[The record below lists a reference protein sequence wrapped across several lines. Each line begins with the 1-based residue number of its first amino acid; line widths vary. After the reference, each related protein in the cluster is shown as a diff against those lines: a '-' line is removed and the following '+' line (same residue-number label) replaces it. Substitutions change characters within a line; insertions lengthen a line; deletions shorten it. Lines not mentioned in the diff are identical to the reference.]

1 MMRRRTLVLTVAAIL
16 GVAIVAGCGGSGGSG
31 GAQGEGGEKPQQ
43 VGVILKALDNP
54 FFVAMQEGV
63 QDTADDMGV
72 KADIQA
78 ASGASDTSGQTAELD
93 SLVGRGYPCYVVNPI
108 SGTNL
113 IQPLAR
119 ISQQG
124 TPIVNID
131 LPLSEEAAKS
141 ANIDVATYIG
151 SDNVEAGRT
160 AGEHML
166 QLLDDGAQ
174 VALIGG
180 ISGDVTS
187 EQRLEGFVQAVEGD
201 LEIVQRVAGNWNRQ
215 RAQTLATDILRAN
228 PDLGGFFAANDQM
241 ALGIATA
248 VANAGREGEVEV
260 IGVDGI
266 EAALDA
272 IERGDLTA
280 TVSQYPYAI
289 GAMGLEACVAAAQ
302 GDKLPENAVAPVKL
316 ITEENV
322 TKAQESFPAPFF
334 EYENPFRKLAQ
345 K

>member
-1 MMRRRTLVLTVAAIL
+1 MMRRTLVLTVVAML
-16 GVAIVAGCGGSGGSG
+16 GVAIVAGCGGTGGSG
-31 GAQGEGGEKPQQ
+31 GAQGQGGEKPQQ

-63 QDTADDMGV
+63 QDTAADMDV

-78 ASGASDTSGQTAELD
+78 ASGASDTSGQAAELD
-93 SLVGRGYPCYVVNPI
+93 SLAGRGYPCYVVNPI

-119 ISQQG
+119 ISQQDI
-124 TPIVNID
+124 PIVNID

-166 QLLDDGAQ
+166 QLLDNGAQ

-266 EAALDA
+266 EPALDA

-302 GDKLPENAVAPVKL
+302 GDKLPESAVAPVKL

-334 EYENPFRKLAQ
+334 EYENPFRELAQ